1 MNQLQLDTDEVILF
15 EKEKVKRESNK
26 SYFGDFVLT
35 NKKIIF
41 IQKGIFGGIKKIDE
55 YFLRDLKIYNGEV
68 QAKLGKDSRDHYPT
82 LDLFFTDGTRIAF
95 CFETF
100 LKTDSQKCISEINKV
115 LIGNDPNTNFHA
127 IPGVKFVA
135 DTLKDTADTIMSS
148 LGISAQKNKVITM
161 ECPSCSAKLI
171 GKKGTKVK
179 CSYCDT
185 ETIMQ
190 ERKK

>member
-1 MNQLQLDTDEVILF
+1 MILF

-26 SYFGDFVLT
+26 THFGDFVLT
-35 NKKIIF
+35 NKKIVF

-55 YFLRDLKIYNGEV
+55 YFLRNLKIYNGEV
-68 QAKLGKDSRDHYPT
+68 QAKIGKDRRNHYPT
-82 LDLFFTDGTRIAF
+82 LDLFFIDGTRLAF

-100 LKTDSQKCISEINKV
+100 SKTDSQKCISEINKV
-115 LIGNDPNTNFHA
+115 LIGNDSNTNFHA
-127 IPGVKFVA
+127 IPGTKFIA

-148 LGISAQKNKVITM
+148 LGISTQKSKVITIK
-161 ECPSCSAKLI
+161 CPSCSAKLI